1 VTAAVSALDAPPVE
15 RELAFDMAKRA
26 LPVAPVL
33 VAVAAAIWGW
43 AGATSAAF
51 AIGLVLVNFAVAAIS
66 LSWAGRRSIALLM
79 AVSMFGYIFRLGVIT
94 VAVLLVKDMTWVKLV
109 PLGLTLIVT
118 HLGLLFWEAKHVSV
132 SLAFPALTP
141 QKKGI

>member
-1 VTAAVSALDAPPVE
+1 MTAAVSALDAPPVE
-15 RELAFDMAKRA
+15 RQLAFDMAKRG
-26 LPVAPVL
+26 LPVAPIL
-33 VAVAAAIWGW
+33 VAVAGAIWGW
-43 AGATSAAF
+43 AGAASAAF
-51 AIGLVLVNFAVAAIS
+51 AVALVLLNFAVAAVS
-66 LSWAGRRSIALLM
+66 LSWAGKRSIALLM
-79 AVSMFGYIFRLGVIT
+79 GVSLFGYIFRLALIT
-94 VAVLLVKDMTWVKLV
+94 VAVLAVKDQSWVKLV